1 MRIRAMKKQS
11 QNKAN
16 LLDAQMNVSAVLRKD
31 YENKPRFRTPGK
43 QTQSNP
49 IPPSPSKAGF
59 CISKKKMKKIDFI
72 LDKIKIKLN
81 IVKDENFFIKNIIF
95 KD

>member
-1 MRIRAMKKQS
+1 VKTKPIQS
-11 QNKAN
+11 QFKPN
-16 LLDAQMNVSAVLRKD
+16 LLNAQMNVSAVLRKD

-59 CISKKKMKKIDFI
+59 CISKKKMKKIDFL
-72 LDKIKIKLN
+72 LDKNKIKFN
-81 IVKDENFFIKNIIF
+81 IVKDEQCFLKNILC
-95 KD
+95 KDS